1 MGAWGKGAFDND
13 SAIDWLHLGLLETGN
28 LEFLHGSLFPQ
39 ELDGE
44 YLEVEGGE
52 QVIAAAEIIHALH
65 LGPRVDL
72 PEEAHQWVTQHKG
85 LDVSA
90 IVPDAVASLQRVLGE
105 NSEIG
110 ELWGETDE
118 YKDWLED
125 VEALRDSLA
134 GKA

>member
-28 LEFLHGSLFPQ
+28 LEFLHGSLFPP
-39 ELDGE
+39 EVDGE
-44 YLEVEGGE
+44 YLEVDGGE
-52 QVIAAAEIIHALH
+52 QIIAAAEIIHALKH
-65 LGPRVDL
+65 GPRVDL

-85 LDVSA
+85 LDVTA
-90 IVPDAVASLQRVLGE
+90 IVPDAVASLNRVLGE
-105 NSEIG
+105 ASEIG

-118 YKDWLED
+118 GDEWRAD